1 MNDGHAH
8 AVPSLPDAAPAPAP
22 LPGTPSPGT
31 VLVLGSAGFI
41 AGFIIAALRRDGWTI
56 VRGVRQRGAELGADE
71 RWCDLSGAMSD
82 DQWRAAL
89 AGIDVVVNAAGILRE
104 TAAQRFDAI
113 HHDAPLALARAC
125 VEAGVCR
132 FVQIS
137 ALGHP
142 DDGGFIAS
150 KHRFDDALLR
160 LPLSAVVLRPSVVY
174 SPRGSYGGT
183 SLLRAMAGL
192 PGVLPVPGH
201 GNWQLQPVSAE
212 CVGALVARAAAA
224 DAVGVFEVGGPA
236 AMPLDQY
243 QRTWRRWLRVGDAVT
258 LRVPTSLVS
267 MAVKLGEWFGIGPL
281 GETMWKMLQG
291 GNVTTPDAHQVL
303 RSAFGV
309 APRSL
314 DDVLSTVPSQV
325 QDRWH
330 AQLYWLAPVLRCAVG
345 IVFVLS
351 AVAGLVT
358 PAHTVEALTANT
370 VLGHWHPVALARAA
384 GVADLLL
391 GAWLLSGRAMRTAV
405 TFMLMLVLAYT
416 AVFGLAMPQS
426 WLEPL
431 GGMAKNLVI
440 LPALAVLW
448 VLSDRR

>member
-1 MNDGHAH
+1 MNDGHAQ
-8 AVPSLPDAAPAPAP
+8 AVPGLPDAAPSAAAASAR
-22 LPGTPSPGT
+22 SPGT
-31 VLVLGSAGFI
+31 VLVLGSTGFI
-41 AGFIIAALRRDGWTI
+41 AGFVIAALRRDGWTV
-56 VRGVRQRGAELGADE
+56 VRGVRGSRAKLAADE
-71 RWCDLSGAMSD
+71 RWFDLSDTMSED
-82 DQWRAAL
+82 RWRSAL
-89 AGIDVVVNAAGILRE
+89 DGIDVVVNAAGILRE
-104 TAAQRFDAI
+104 TAAQRFDRI
-113 HHDAPLALARAC
+113 HHDAPLALAHAC
-125 VEAGVCR
+125 VDAGVRR

-137 ALGHP
+137 ALGHVS
-142 DDGGFIAS
+142 DGGFIAS
-150 KHRFDDALLR
+150 KHRFDEALLR

-212 CVGALVARAAAA
+212 CLGALVARAAA
-224 DAVGVFEVGGPA
+224 VGATGMFEVGGPA
-236 AMPLDQY
+236 AMSLEQY
-243 QRTWRRWLRVGDAVT
+243 QRTWRRWLRLDDAAT
-258 LRVPTSLVS
+258 LRVPTVLVS
-267 MAVKLGEWFGIGPL
+267 MAAKLGERFGVGPL
-281 GETMWKMLQG
+281 GETMWKMLQR
-291 GNVTTPDAHQVL
+291 GNVTTPDAHRVL

-330 AQLYWLAPVLRCAVG
+330 ARLYWLAPVLRCAVA
-345 IVFVLS
+345 IVFLLS
-351 AVAGLVT
+351 AVVGLVT
-358 PAHTVEALTANT
+358 PAHTVEALTADT

-405 TFMLMLVLAYT
+405 TFMLLLVLAYT
-416 AVFGLAMPQS
+416 AIFGLAMPQS